1 MLHPRLPDEAVLV
14 QGQDDAGKRVV
25 INSCGGAFVNVSGT
39 VLVGPYT
46 YQYIRKYQ
54 VKPKNDA
61 KDRYGRERV
70 KYKEET
76 KTSSPQ
82 WLVKVDVS
90 DREFMFTQTEL
101 TFVG

>member
-1 MLHPRLPDEAVLV
+1 MLYPRLPDEAVLV
-14 QGQDDAGKRVV
+14 QGQDDAGKRVI
-25 INSCGGAFVNVSGT
+25 INSCGGAFVNVNGT

-46 YQYIRKYQ
+46 YQYTHKYQ

-61 KDRYGRERV
+61 KDRYGRDRV
-70 KYKEET
+70 KYKEEM

-90 DREFMFTQTEL
+90 DRDFTFTQAEL
-101 TFVG
+101 TFIG